1 MERVTEIISIIFKLH
16 ATASIIIAYSVA
28 QKVLRCSTYFFLFEE
43 KR

>member
-1 MERVTEIISIIFKLH
+1 MEHVTEIISIIFKLN
-16 ATASIIIAYSVA
+16 AAASIIIAYSIA